1 MNYSVEKMMGKMR
14 KNEEP
19 IQDWRGIPT
28 AACPVCGCD
37 WLRVAVHFDSAT
49 YEIAGWGINDAECW
63 ACGTLV
69 TAPCPPDL
77 PKEWL
82 RDDL

>member
-1 MNYSVEKMMGKMR
+1 MNYSVMMKEN
-14 KNEEP
+14 NEP
-19 IQDWRGIPT
+19 VQDWRGIPT
-28 AACPVCGCD
+28 ASCPVSGCD
-37 WLRVAVHFDSAT
+37 WLRVAVRFDTAT

-69 TAPCPPDL
+69 TAPCPVDM

-82 RDDL
+82 QDGL